1 MPEITQVQTE
11 ADYEAALARIEDL
24 IDSAPGSEE
33 DAELDRIS
41 DLVIRYEDEHF
52 PMENPTP
59 DALVEFL
66 LDQKIVSRQ
75 ELLPLVGGNT
85 RLDAMMAGRLAI
97 TPELAQVLNE
107 HSGIPVEDLIMSSLD
122 NQKAQTDQDT
132 YEPHREI
139 YQRLRN
145 GLTDAPYVLEE
156 LLGAL
161 GVLIS
166 EYDTSIRENRFIVG
180 GATERMIAATMRCVG
195 IRNARARGLNLYDE
209 DIVVDDC
216 QISVKG
222 SFTGGRQPIRLIN
235 TLGNSSA
242 TWRTATIFV
251 LANRGIG
258 YADPELLPDAT
269 RASRDAVIL
278 PRQPLDDLHD
288 AQPQWLLKCDV
299 PAKLRDSSQRRAA
312 SEAVAT
318 EILHRTAAGQA
329 MFPTLRVAM

>member
-11 ADYEAALARIEDL
+11 AEYEAALARIEDL
-24 IDSAPGSEE
+24 IDSVPGSAE
-33 DAELDRIS
+33 DAELDSIS
-41 DLVIRYEDEHF
+41 DLVIRYEDEHH
-52 PMENPTP
+52 PIEGPTP

-66 LDQKIVSRQ
+66 LDQEIVRR
-75 ELLPLVGGNT
+75 EHLLPLVGSSADLN
-85 RLDAMMAGRLAI
+85 AIIAGQKEI
-97 TPELAQVLNE
+97 TPELAQLLHE
-107 HSGIPVEDLIMSSLD
+107 HYGVPVEDLIMSSLES
-122 NQKAQTDQDT
+122 QEMQTSPPT

-145 GLTDAPYVLEE
+145 GLTASPYVLEE
-156 LLGAL
+156 LLRAL
-161 GVLIS
+161 GLLIS

-180 GATERMIAATMRCVG
+180 GATERMLAATMRCVG
-195 IRNARARGLNLYDE
+195 IRDARARGLNLSDE
-209 DIVVDDC
+209 DIVVGDC

-222 SFTGGRQPIRLIN
+222 SFTGGRQAIRLIN

-258 YADPELLPDAT
+258 YADPELLPDAV

-288 AQPQWLLKCDV
+288 AQPQWLLRCDV
-299 PAKLRDSSQRRAA
+299 PAKPQDSSQRRAA